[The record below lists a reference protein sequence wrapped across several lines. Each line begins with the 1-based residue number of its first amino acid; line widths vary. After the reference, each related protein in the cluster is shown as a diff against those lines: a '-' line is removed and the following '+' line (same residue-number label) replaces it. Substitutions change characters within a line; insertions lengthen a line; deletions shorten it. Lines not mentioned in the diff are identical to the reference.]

1 MFCNGSIFFLGISRI
16 IITNITAKLRFYSCY
31 NLTSVILP
39 DSVTSI
45 GESAFAGCNSLTT
58 ITIPDSVTSI
68 GEDAFSRCAR
78 NFTLTVNR
86 DSYAAE
92 YAAANGISYT
102 YPDAGDSQDS

>member
-1 MFCNGSIFFLGISRI
+1 MLV
-16 IITNITAKLRFYSCY
+16 CY
-31 NLTSVILP
+31 PSGLP
-39 DSVTSI
+39 ATEYAIPDGTLSI
-45 GESAFAGCNSLTT
+45 GESAFAGCNSLTS

-78 NFTLTVNR
+78 NFTLTVGR

-102 YPDAGDSQDS
+102 YPDANDWMYS